1 MKVLAV
7 KAPDFTYHDPRTLAD
22 LVGLLATLADAKLL
36 AGGQSL
42 IPMLNL
48 RLLAPAHLID
58 INRIPDLSG
67 IRIAGGVVEIG
78 AMTRQADLLSS
89 DELAQ
94 AAPIFRKALAHVGHV
109 QTRSRGTIGGS
120 CCHLDPAAE
129 QPALCALLDA
139 EFDVI
144 GPEGA
149 RTVPAADWFQGY
161 LQSALDER
169 ELLRAIRF
177 RSWPQGH
184 GAGFEEYARRR
195 GDFAIAGAAALLDA
209 AADRSIRR
217 AAIVVFGVAPSPVR
231 LAKAE
236 QALVG
241 RKLDHAAIEMAMD
254 EARAL
259 DPVSDAHVSADYRL
273 HLAGV
278 VTRRALNQAG
288 NLVEVPT

>member
-1 MKVLAV
+1 V
-7 KAPDFTYHDPRTLAD
+7 KAPDFSYHDPRTLAD
-22 LVGLLATLADAKLL
+22 LMSLLARLDDAKLL

-42 IPMLNL
+42 MPMLNL
-48 RLLAPAHLID
+48 RLLAPEHVID
-58 INRIPDLSG
+58 INRIPELAG
-67 IRIAGGVVEIG
+67 IHIEGDMVEIG
-78 AMTRQADLLSS
+78 AMTRQADLLAS
-89 DELAQ
+89 DTLAHT
-94 AAPIFRKALAHVGHV
+94 APIFRKALAHVGHV

-139 EFDVI
+139 EFDII
-144 GPEGA
+144 GPDGA
-149 RTVPAADWFQGY
+149 RTVPAAGWFQGY

-195 GDFAIAGAAALLDA
+195 GDFAIAGAAALLDTA
-209 AADRSIRR
+209 PDHSIRR
-217 AAIVVFGVAPSPVR
+217 VAIVVFGVAPSPVR
-231 LAKAE
+231 LTKLE
-236 QALVG
+236 QALIG
-241 RKLDHAAIEMAMD
+241 RPLDHAAIEMAVD

-259 DPVSDAHVSADYRL
+259 DAMSDAHVSADYRL

-278 VTRRALNQAG
+278 VTGRALSEAG
-288 NLVEVPT
+288 NLVEVPA